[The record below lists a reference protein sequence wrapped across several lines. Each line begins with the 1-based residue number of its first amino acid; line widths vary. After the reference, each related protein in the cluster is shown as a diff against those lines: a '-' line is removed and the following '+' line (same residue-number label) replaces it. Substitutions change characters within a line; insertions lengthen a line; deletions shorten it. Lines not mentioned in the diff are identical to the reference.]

1 MPRRRTFLSDVK
13 TVLYQMAIDPQKLN
27 EKELAIYNELKE
39 VADPELGASI
49 IDMGLVDE
57 ISVEGTEA
65 RITYHLTVPMCPP
78 VMALYIGNEIKK
90 KLLRVQG
97 VERAS
102 VRVTNHYYEKEI
114 NQMLAQELKPESGE
128 TQAPK

>member
-1 MPRRRTFLSDVK
+1 
-13 TVLYQMAIDPQKLN
+13 MAIDPQKLN

>member
-1 MPRRRTFLSDVK
+1 M
-13 TVLYQMAIDPQKLN
+13 VLDPQTLN

-49 IDMGLVDE
+49 VEMGLVDE
-57 ISVEGTEA
+57 ISVEGSEA

-90 KLLRVQG
+90 KLFRVAG
-97 VERAS
+97 IEKAV
-102 VRVTNHYYEKEI
+102 VRVTNHYYEKQI
-114 NQMLAQELKPESGE
+114 NEMLAKELKFQDSAGTEESRE
-128 TQAPK
+128 K